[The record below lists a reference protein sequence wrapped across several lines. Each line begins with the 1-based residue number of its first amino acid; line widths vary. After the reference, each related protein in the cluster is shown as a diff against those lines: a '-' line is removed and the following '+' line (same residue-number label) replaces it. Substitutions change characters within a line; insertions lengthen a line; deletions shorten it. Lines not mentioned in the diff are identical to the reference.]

1 MKDAGKLPAIPKIN
15 NQISEVIMH
24 TPLRLGFMPTRRRF
38 FSREDSLKYKV
49 LILEKIKKL
58 APGLE
63 IIDLEWL
70 NDEGLLRDV
79 DEGQKVARHFIEKD
93 VDAVFCPHCNFGT
106 EDAVTLA
113 AKKIGKP
120 VLLWGPR
127 DEAPSADGERLRDSQ
142 CGLFATSKVM
152 QRFGVKFSYI
162 TNSRLDTKVFE
173 NGFLNFLRAANAVKH
188 FKGARIGQV
197 STRPRD
203 FYSVVINEGELM
215 EKFGVQVVPID
226 LTKIIGEV
234 KSSLSSPSEKLK
246 ETAAAMIKTADFS
259 GMDKELPRKLAALK
273 LAIKKWSDT
282 ENLGAVAFQCW
293 DALQEELGLC
303 SCFVHAELTDDGLPI
318 ACETD
323 IHGALSSLL
332 LQACGHFKQPT
343 FFADLTI
350 RHPENDNAELLRHC
364 GPFPASLAEGKRKIN
379 KHFVLPSHAE
389 GVCNWKLKDG
399 HVTVGRF
406 DGVNGKYS
414 LFCGEGK
421 TVPGPF
427 NQGTYTYL
435 EVNDWPL
442 WEEKLIYGP
451 YIHHVSCAYGSLA
464 TTLHEAVRH
473 IDNLEFDPVNPTL
486 DEIKKALRAGEV
498 SCL

>member
-1 MKDAGKLPAIPKIN
+1 
-15 NQISEVIMH
+15 MH

-38 FSREDSLKYKV
+38 FSREDSLKYKG
-49 LILEKIKKL
+49 LILKKIKEL
-58 APGLE
+58 APKLE
-63 IIDLEWL
+63 IIDIEWL

-79 DEGQKVARHFIEKD
+79 DEGQKVARYFIEKE

-188 FKGARIGQV
+188 FRGARIGQV

-215 EKFGVQVVPID
+215 EKFGVQIVPVD
-226 LTKIIGEV
+226 LTKIIAEV
-234 KSSLSSPSEKLK
+234 KSSLSSPSGKLS

-273 LAIKKWSDT
+273 LAIKKWSDA

-293 DALQEELGLC
+293 DALQEELGIC
-303 SCFVHAELTDDGLPI
+303 SCFAHAELTDDGLPV

-332 LQACGHFKQPT
+332 LQACGHFEQPT

-350 RHPENDNAELLRHC
+350 RHPENDNAELLWHC

-451 YIHHVSCAYGSLA
+451 YIHHVSCAYGSFA
-464 TTLHEAVRH
+464 TALYEAARH
-473 IDNLEFDPVNPTL
+473 IDNLEFDPVNPSL
-486 DEIKKALRAGEV
+486 DEIRKALRSGQEQA

>member
-1 MKDAGKLPAIPKIN
+1 
-15 NQISEVIMH
+15 MH
-24 TPLRLGFMPTRRRF
+24 RSLRLGYMPTRRRF
-38 FSREDSLKYKV
+38 FSREDSLKYKE
-49 LILEKIKKL
+49 LIFTRIKGL
-58 APGLE
+58 APHVE
-63 IIDLEWL
+63 IIDIEWL
-70 NDEGLLRDV
+70 NDEGLVRDV
-79 DEGQKVARHFIEKD
+79 EEGQRVARYFIEKG

-127 DEAPSADGERLRDSQ
+127 DEAPSVDGERLRDSQ

-173 NGFLNFLRAANAVKH
+173 HGFLNFLRAANAVRY

-215 EKFGVQVVPID
+215 ERFGIQIVPVD
-226 LTKIIGEV
+226 LGKIIAEV
-234 KSSLSSPSEKLK
+234 RSTLSSPSGILS
-246 ETAAAMIKTADFS
+246 ETAAAMIRTADFS
-259 GMDKELPRKLAALK
+259 GMSGELPLKLAALK
-273 LAIKKWSDT
+273 LAIQKWSEA

-293 DALQEELGLC
+293 DALQDELNIC
-303 SCFVHAELTDDGLPI
+303 SCFAHAELTDAGLPI

-323 IHGALSSLL
+323 IHGALSSLM
-332 LQACGHFKQPT
+332 LQACGFFEQPT

-350 RHPENDNAELLRHC
+350 RHPENDNAELLWHC

-389 GVCNWKLKDG
+389 GVCNWQLKNG
-399 HVTVGRF
+399 HVTVSRF
-406 DGVNGKYS
+406 DGINGKYS

-421 TVPGPF
+421 TVDGPF

-435 EVNDWPL
+435 EVEDWPM

-451 YIHHVSCAYGSLA
+451 YIHHVSCAYGSFAPALY
-464 TTLHEAVRH
+464 EAARH
-473 IDNLEFDPVNPTL
+473 IDNLEFDPATPGL
-486 DEIKKALRAGEV
+486 DEIKSALREGRE
-498 SCL
+498 

>member
-1 MKDAGKLPAIPKIN
+1 
-15 NQISEVIMH
+15 MH

>member
-1 MKDAGKLPAIPKIN
+1 MY
-15 NQISEVIMH
+15 M
-24 TPLRLGFMPTRRRF
+24 PLRLGFMPTRRRF
-38 FSREDSLKYKV
+38 FSREDAIKYKK
-49 LILEKIKKL
+49 LIIKKIKEL
-58 APGLE
+58 APQLE
-63 IIDLEWL
+63 IVDLEWL

-79 DEGQKVARHFIEKD
+79 EESQQVAKHFIDKE
-93 VDAVFCPHCNFGT
+93 VDAVFCPHCNFGS

-113 AKKIGKP
+113 AKKVGKP

-127 DEAPSADGERLRDSQ
+127 DEAPSANGERLRDSQ

-162 TNSRLDTKVFE
+162 TNSRLDTPVFA
-173 NGFLNFLRAANAVKH
+173 NGFLNFLRAADAVKH
-188 FKGARIGQV
+188 FTDARIGQV

-215 EKFGVQVVPID
+215 EKFGVQIFPID
-226 LTKIIGEV
+226 LSKIIAEV
-234 KSSLSSPSEKLK
+234 KTSLASPSAQLSD
-246 ETAAAMIKTADFS
+246 TATAMRKTADFS
-259 GMDKELPRKLAALK
+259 GVNPELPLKLAALK
-273 LAIKKWSDT
+273 LAIQKWSEA

-293 DALQEELGLC
+293 DALQEELKIC
-303 SCFVHAELTDDGLPI
+303 SCFAHAELTDAGLPI

-323 IHGALSSLL
+323 IHGALSSLM
-332 LQACGHFKQPT
+332 LQACGHFAQPT

-350 RHPENDNAELLRHC
+350 RHPENDNAELLWHC

-399 HVTVGRF
+399 LITVSRF
-406 DGVNGKYS
+406 DGINGKYS

-421 TVPGPF
+421 AVPGPF

-451 YIHHVSCAYGSLA
+451 YIHHVSCSYGRFAPALYESA
-464 TTLHEAVRH
+464 RH
-473 IDNLEFDPVNPTL
+473 IDNLEFDPVAPTL
-486 DEIKKALRAGEV
+486 EEIKSALREGRE
-498 SCL
+498 

>member
-1 MKDAGKLPAIPKIN
+1 
-15 NQISEVIMH
+15 MH

-38 FSREDSLKYKV
+38 FSREDSMKYKTM
-49 LILEKIKKL
+49 ILNKIREL
-58 APGLE
+58 SPSLE
-63 IIDLEWL
+63 IVDLEWL
-70 NDEGLLRDV
+70 NEDGLIRDADESA
-79 DEGQKVARHFIEKD
+79 KVARHFIEKE

-127 DEAPSADGERLRDSQ
+127 DEAPNAAGERLRDSQ

-152 QRFGVKFSYI
+152 QRFGVRFTYI
-162 TNSRLDTKVFE
+162 VNSRLDTPVFE

-203 FYSVVINEGELM
+203 FYSVIVNEGELM
-215 EKFGVQVVPID
+215 EKFGVQIVPVD
-226 LTKIIGEV
+226 LSKIIAEV
-234 KSSLSSPSEKLK
+234 RSSLASNAKDIDTVAE
-246 ETAAAMIKTADFS
+246 AMRTTADFS
-259 GMDKELPRKLAALK
+259 RMDKELPRKLAALK
-273 LAIKKWSDT
+273 LAIRKWSDA
-282 ENLGAVAFQCW
+282 EGLGAVAFQCW
-293 DALQEELGLC
+293 DALQEELKIC
-303 SCFVHAELTDDGLPI
+303 SCFAHAELTDEGLPI

-323 IHGALSSLL
+323 IHGALSSLM
-332 LQACGHFKQPT
+332 LQACDHFEHPT

-350 RHPENDNAELLRHC
+350 RHPENDNAELLWHC
-364 GPFPASLAEGKRKIN
+364 GPFPATLAEGKRTIN
-379 KHFVLPSHAE
+379 SHFVLPSHAE

-399 HVTVGRF
+399 PVTVSRF

-451 YIHHVSCAYGSLA
+451 YIHHVSCAFGKFAPALS
-464 TTLHEAVRH
+464 EAARH
-473 IDNLEFDPVNPTL
+473 IEHLEFDPVSPSL
-486 DEIKKALRAGEV
+486 GEIQKALREGTETV
-498 SCL
+498 TCR